1 MILFFPKLG
10 NWESWGPWMSCE
22 GQCGKKGIQTR
33 TRVCNNG
40 NCVNATE
47 KSVEIKAG
55 CTATATCTGCYSIFI
70 AINWVGYKNLK
81 FNYISNHLN

>member
-33 TRVCNNG
+33 TRVCDNG

-70 AINWVGYKNLK
+70 ATNWLG
-81 FNYISNHLN
+81 